1 MRYPRPDTA
10 TVSVTRVPVA
20 GQCSA
25 CGAAEL
31 AAYPVLS
38 EGGWFKVVKCQAC
51 LASQSREADLTGPI
65 DLLSRSI

>member
-1 MRYPRPDTA
+1 MRYRRPDTP
-10 TVSVTRVPVA
+10 TVAVERVPVS

-25 CGAAEL
+25 CGAAAL
-31 AAYPVLS
+31 AAYAVLS

-51 LASQSREADLTGPI
+51 LHSLSRVADLSGPI